1 MDEQFSYDYGELA
14 FDLYQAADGLLDDL
28 VAMRKHRGMTQSQ
41 LADEMGVSQSYIS
54 QIENGQKQ
62 LVSLLTDYAQEVG
75 ARIRYVVEPAEK
87 KPKGNRHYA
96 TGQVTSQTKAFVE
109 WQNGDYSS
117 EDASI
122 QVKLPSHGDD
132 APRSIFVDSRSISI
146 HDFASSQ
153 IPTMQ
158 MESAQ

>member
-14 FDLYQAADGLLDDL
+14 FDLYQAADELLDDL
-28 VAMRKHRGMTQSQ
+28 VTMRKHRGMTQSQ

-87 KPKGNRHYA
+87 KPKGNRHYV
-96 TGQVTSQTKAFVE
+96 TGQVTGQAKAFVE
-109 WQNGDYSS
+109 WQNGDRSS
-117 EDASI
+117 EDAPI
-122 QVKLPSHGDD
+122 QVKLPLHGGSV
-132 APRSIFVDSRSISI
+132 PRGFFVDSRSISI
-146 HDFASSQ
+146 HSFTPSQ

-158 MESAQ
+158 MESAR

>member
-14 FDLYQAADGLLDDL
+14 FDLYQAADELLDDL

-75 ARIRYVVEPAEK
+75 ARIKYVVEPAERRPK
-87 KPKGNRHYA
+87 KVIG
-96 TGQVTSQTKAFVE
+96 VTSLDE
-109 WQNGDYSS
+109 SRCLSS
-117 EDASI
+117 N
-122 QVKLPSHGDD
+122 K
-132 APRSIFVDSRSISI
+132 
-146 HDFASSQ
+146 
-153 IPTMQ
+153 
-158 MESAQ
+158 SACRHQLI

>member
-1 MDEQFSYDYGELA
+1 MNEQFSYDYGELA

-28 VAMRKHRGMTQSQ
+28 VAMRKHRCMTQSQ